1 MGNKALSDRLDTIE
15 KLGDSNIKAAPLP
28 VAVSNAKCGD
38 QEDDTTAVVQ
48 HTTSEEYACLTTIV
62 TETQKKNED
71 LKIELQQQFRQNLE
85 DSDKLRDMTRKVH
98 QLETSLQKFK
108 ADNYSLKMQID
119 DLKCKKGDQKVAK
132 KEPVKIKE
140 MLDFGNKEKVPETLE
155 KKTPFVL
162 KEKVVVNKNLKC
174 VIDAPPPLD
183 EKENMFAS
191 DAGKIRK
198 KSAAFADTVQEIS
211 STGETEAVKLKDDA
225 PKPKI
230 RPSKPQGKKQFGA
243 KNTVTVTEGEGAECK
258 QQ

>member
-1 MGNKALSDRLDTIE
+1 
-15 KLGDSNIKAAPLP
+15 LP

-48 HTTSEEYACLTTIV
+48 HTTSEEYAYLTTIV

-108 ADNYSLKMQID
+108 TDNYSLKMQID

-140 MLDFGNKEKVPETLE
+140 MLDFGNKEKVSETLE
-155 KKTPFVL
+155 KKIPFVL
-162 KEKVVVNKNLKC
+162 KEKVAVNKNIKH
-174 VIDAPPPLD
+174 VIEAPPPLDDLSPLD
-183 EKENMFAS
+183 EKENVFGS

-243 KNTVTVTEGEGAECK
+243 KNTVTVAEGEGAECK